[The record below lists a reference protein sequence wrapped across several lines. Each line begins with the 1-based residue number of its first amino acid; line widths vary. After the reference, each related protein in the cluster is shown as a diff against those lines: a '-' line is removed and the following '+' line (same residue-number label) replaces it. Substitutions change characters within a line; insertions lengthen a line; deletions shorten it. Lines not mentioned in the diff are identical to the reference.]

1 MIINLSEYIKKKG
14 LIKMKIVSFTMVNNE
29 SEIIESFV
37 RYNYNFVDEMVIID
51 NGCTDS
57 TIKIVRNLINEG
69 FKITVYDESLEAY
82 NQFRLDNKYLNKI
95 INEIKPDIILPLDA
109 DEFLIGSENPR
120 DILEGLDLNSIYY
133 VTWRWYVMTEFDD
146 KKEAFIPKR
155 MNYCLK
161 RAAWNYSDGTPVTK
175 TIIPAKYY
183 KDMGLTLSMGHHK
196 VFGNDKVNIVN
207 LDTLQFAHY
216 RAISEQQLIYK
227 TSCYTMR
234 DIATMEN
241 NFETAQRTN
250 QMAIIESGKSMW
262 EAAEESSYG
271 GYPRD
276 IEKNPLDLKYCL
288 KCNLNMKYEDL
299 SSESIEKRI
308 LYTGREMAVRAY
320 NSERSKKEKRL
331 LKPIVIWLDGIRGDE
346 CIFPDPSNKLT
357 ILTELYNVRG
367 LVTTTEEI
375 KFLKANYRLII
386 TPDFLKFI
394 PHEYVIIADETKYT
408 EIKELLSSQGVDK
421 DSIITLKE
429 YKKKLR
435 LLKNIYCNICFVPS
449 MLHRVNKYI
458 KRNGFKATVTKII
471 ARLRG

>member
-1 MIINLSEYIKKKG
+1 
-14 LIKMKIVSFTMVNNE
+14 MKIVSFTMVNNE

-82 NQFRLDNKYLNKI
+82 NQYRLDNKYLNKI

-109 DEFLIGSENPR
+109 DEFLTGSENPR
-120 DILEGLDLNSIYY
+120 AVLESLDLNSIYY

-175 TIIPAKYY
+175 AIIPAKYY
-183 KDMGLTLSMGHHK
+183 KDLGLKLSMGHHT

-227 TSCYTMR
+227 TCCYTMR
-234 DIATMEN
+234 DIATMDN

-276 IEKNPLDLKYCL
+276 IEKKPLDLKYCL

-299 SSESIEKRI
+299 SSESLEKRI

-357 ILTELYNVRG
+357 ILTEMYNVRG

-375 KFLKANYRLII
+375 KFLKANYRLIV
-386 TPDFLKFI
+386 TPDFLKFL
-394 PHEYVIIADETKYT
+394 PHEYVIIADESKYIET
-408 EIKELLSSQGVDK
+408 KELLSSLGIDRG
-421 DSIITLKE
+421 SIISLKE
-429 YKKKLR
+429 YKKKLG
-435 LLKNIYCNICFVPS
+435 LLLNVYCYICFIPS
-449 MLHRVNKYI
+449 MFHRVNKYI
-458 KRNGFKATVTKII
+458 KRNGFKATVNKIM

>member
-1 MIINLSEYIKKKG
+1 
-14 LIKMKIVSFTMVNNE
+14 MKIVSFTMVNNE

-82 NQFRLDNKYLNKI
+82 NQYRLDNKYLNKI

-109 DEFLIGSENPR
+109 DEFLTGSENPR
-120 DILEGLDLNSIYY
+120 DVLEGLDLNSIYY

-146 KKEAFIPKR
+146 KKEVFIPKR

-175 TIIPAKYY
+175 AIIPAKYY
-183 KDMGLTLSMGHHK
+183 KDLGLKLSMGHHT

-276 IEKNPLDLKYCL
+276 IEKKPLNLKYCL
-288 KCNLNMKYEDL
+288 KCNINMKYEDL
-299 SSESIEKRI
+299 SSESIEKRV
-308 LYTGREMAVRAY
+308 LYTGREMAIRAY
-320 NSERSKKEKRL
+320 NSERSKKEKKL
-331 LKPIVIWLDGIRGDE
+331 LKPVVIWLDGIRGDE

-357 ILTELYNVRG
+357 ILTEMYNVRG
-367 LVTTTEEI
+367 LVTITEEI
-375 KFLKANYRLII
+375 KFLKANYRLIV
-386 TPDFLKFI
+386 TPDYLKFL
-394 PHEYVIIADETKYT
+394 PHEYVIIADESKYFET
-408 EIKELLSSQGVDK
+408 KELLSSLGIDRG
-421 DSIITLKE
+421 SIISLKE
-429 YKKKLR
+429 YKKKLG
-435 LLKNIYCNICFVPS
+435 LLLNVYCYICFIPS
-449 MLHRVNKYI
+449 MLQRVNKYI
-458 KRNGFKATVTKII
+458 KRNGFKATVNKIM